1 MRTLVLFTALV
12 AILAGAAI
20 VQWGRLNPLLP
31 PETTTTTLGIGATI
45 GSPDAP
51 VDLLIIEDFLCPS
64 CRQFHQKYF
73 AQIQEEYVKTGK
85 ARYTM
90 VPIPVVRGSGILEN
104 AALAIYQQNPD
115 LFFPYVEKIF
125 QEFRRA
131 PKKGVA
137 EKRLIELAQELGGV
151 NEELLQRCIDTR
163 CNRDLL
169 QRNLDWAHRRMGPQ
183 FVLPA
188 LYMDGKPATMEQVE
202 EALR

>member
-20 VQWGRLNPLLP
+20 VQWGRMNPLLP
-31 PETTTTTLGIGATI
+31 PETSMTTLGIGATI

-73 AQIQEEYVKTGK
+73 AQIKEEYIKTGK

-90 VPIPVVRGSGILEN
+90 VPIPVVRGSGLLEN
-104 AALAIYQQNPD
+104 AALAVYQQNPD

-125 QEFRRA
+125 QNFRRST
-131 PKKGVA
+131 KREVA
-137 EKRLIELAQELGGV
+137 EKQLMEIARELGGI
-151 NEELLQRCIDTR
+151 NEELLKKCIDTR

-188 LYMDGKPATMEQVE
+188 FYMDGKLTTMAEVE